1 MILRRL
7 SAVLCA
13 LWGAGLGTA
22 VSAAL
27 GASEPDHAAF
37 RPVTIHS
44 GIVIINGR
52 YIPRPYTVSRK
63 ADGTY
68 VNDLL
73 VYELPKS
80 RSTGSDEATNDAA
93 ESRPHFPGPDRTAG
107 FRRAN
112 TAGPGSLGY
121 PRPRR
126 AFWGPPPQPVT
137 SRLAQQLAAYAVVI
151 RWADGTTRCIWQ
163 PRGFDLIEL
172 LLSKQDRSEK
182 LDALASLVD
191 DADDPHWAELVGSFV
206 ASEEIIEQIGP
217 IIEERRRAQ
226 EENEQSIRGW
236 VLGSSLSSNAVLYA
250 INVGGMFLVVVSF
263 GTVLSYRP
271 RRGMRWSQLDR
282 TGRGCS
288 TVFRH
293 VGLIL
298 VLSGFD
304 LVCTLLAQQAGSFW
318 ELNPLGTHLGAN
330 AASLMGFKFT
340 AVAGS
345 CTILVLLRRYYGAQV
360 ASWWMCLLCTIL
372 MLRWTT
378 YNAMFLV

>member
-7 SAVLCA
+7 FTVLCA

-22 VSAAL
+22 GSAAW
-27 GASEPDHAAF
+27 GASGPDFAAF
-37 RPVTIHS
+37 PTVTIHS
-44 GIVIINGR
+44 GIVIIDGR
-52 YIPRPYTVSRK
+52 YVPRPYTVSHK

-68 VNDLL
+68 VNGLL
-73 VYELPKS
+73 VYELPNR

-93 ESRPHFPGPDRTAG
+93 QSRPRFPGPDRTGG
-107 FRRAN
+107 FRREN
-112 TAGPGSLGY
+112 FAGPGSLGY
-121 PRPRR
+121 PGPRR
-126 AFWGPPPQPVT
+126 PFWGPPQSVT

-163 PRGFDLIEL
+163 PQGFNLIEV
-172 LLSKQDRSEK
+172 LLSKQGRSEK
-182 LDALASLVD
+182 LDALTALVD

-206 ASEEIIEQIGP
+206 ASEEMIEQIGP
-217 IIEERRRAQ
+217 VIEELRRDR
-226 EENEQSIRGW
+226 EENEQSVGGG

-271 RRGMRWSQLDR
+271 RRGVRWSQLDR

-330 AASLMGFKFT
+330 AAGLMGFKFT

-345 CTILVLLRRYYGAQV
+345 CTILILLRRYYGAQV

-378 YNAMFLV
+378 YNAMFLG